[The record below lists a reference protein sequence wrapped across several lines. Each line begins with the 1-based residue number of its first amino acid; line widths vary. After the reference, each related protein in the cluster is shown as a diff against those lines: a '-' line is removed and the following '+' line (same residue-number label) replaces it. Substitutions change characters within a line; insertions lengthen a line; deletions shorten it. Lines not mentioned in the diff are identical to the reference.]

1 MPYPHSNTDVFSED
15 TRPHSSP
22 PSLSLPSNQHQ
33 IYTNFNIF
41 ICVESFILLRLHIE
55 VEQARELL
63 STVQERIQIRREN
76 T

>member
-1 MPYPHSNTDVFSED
+1 MIDVWVDVSLVPTPPLLYSTLFS
-15 TRPHSSP
+15 
-22 PSLSLPSNQHQ
+22 SLRR
-33 IYTNFNIF
+33 TNFNIF
-41 ICVESFILLRLHIE
+41 LCVEPFILLRLHIE